1 MRFDEIR
8 SIVDHLLQFP
18 LRLLDLP
25 DAEVQ
30 RPDLVAG
37 GEPPRSNLE
46 STIQEPQSVVEVLV
60 LTRQD
65 AKIKIRAEVV
75 RVDFQLAL
83 ELLGSG
89 VRTAGLQKRLGVN
102 RISGS
107 YFGVEFY
114 GASKIVKRD

>member
-37 GEPPRSNLE
+37 GEVPRSNLE

-65 AKIKIRAEVV
+65 AKIKIRVEVV
-75 RVDFQLAL
+75 RGDFQLAL
-83 ELLGSG
+83 ELLVSWF
-89 VRTAGLQKRLGVN
+89 RTAALPKSRCEN
-102 RISGS
+102 RMSGS
-107 YFGVEFY
+107 
-114 GASKIVKRD
+114 